1 VLLVAASVG
10 CGDDSAGRSVFGTEG
25 GSTTRTSDETT
36 TGTHDATASADATD
50 GSATDDDGSVCI
62 DADGDGYGENCPA
75 GPDCDDDNPAVW
87 TEEGCANCAD
97 ADGDSWWAGCDAYPD
112 MDGPDCDD
120 SDACVWTEEGCA
132 NCIDADGDGWWVG
145 CDVFGSCGKLGPD
158 CDDDNPEVTGDD
170 TVELCDGIAQ
180 NCAGLI
186 DPYPAADMCPAP
198 GETDPTVDQWICD
211 PPEPGVDGCT
221 IGQCAPEL
229 HDVDQDLSNGCEC
242 EAMPISTV
250 GTACDDPIDL
260 GDLTDDEA
268 TVVTHSGNVLPLDRS
283 VWYRIRGVD
292 VADNSCDQY
301 HVRVRFLENP
311 GDQYAFEV
319 RRGSC
324 DGIPTAG
331 QPNGG
336 APAGS
341 IDYTWA
347 TDFRAVIQG
356 RLSGECPCTAPAAT
370 QQTSISVCSNDT
382 AEYFLRV
389 SRDPEL
395 EEAPTCEPYV
405 LEFSNGLYSWG
416 SY

>member
-36 TGTHDATASADATD
+36 TGTHDATATADATD
-50 GSATDDDGSVCI
+50 GSATDDDGGVCI

-97 ADGDSWWAGCDAYPD
+97 ADGDGWWTGCDAYPD

-120 SDACVWTEEGCA
+120 ADACVWTEEGCA

-170 TVELCDGIAQ
+170 AVELCDGIAQ

-221 IGQCAPEL
+221 IDQCAPEL
-229 HDVDQDLSNGCEC
+229 HDVDLDLSNGCEC

-260 GDLTDDEA
+260 GDLTDNAA

-301 HVRVRFLENP
+301 HVRVLFLENP

-324 DGIPTAG
+324 NALPIADHVH
-331 QPNGG
+331 GG

-341 IDYTWA
+341 FDYTWA
-347 TDFRAVIQG
+347 TDFRATVGGIL
-356 RLSGECPCTAPAAT
+356 RGECPCTAPGTT
-370 QQTSISVCSNDT
+370 QNNLSVCSNNT
-382 AEYFLRV
+382 AEYFVRV

-395 EEAPTCEPYV
+395 EEPPTCEPYL